1 MKRKDNDWE
10 RREAYAQ
17 AKHLRPPRSFI
28 DELWHH
34 EQTVRGTQY
43 PSLMRRI
50 LERLAA
56 EAPERFDWENYHDL
70 RGLIDAFEK
79 DERAAWD
86 EYALTQALHPRAEG
100 LPEEVK
106 SRGCVTRGPN
116 TKCRQRRLRLLTFV
130 ADRYLTAENFLER
143 HLRFGRRIQWKKE
156 IEPQWN
162 AMYEQDRR
170 TDADLRVRY
179 YEARREEYLRELYF
193 DRLYQQMV
201 EPILRPLASGVV
213 ALAQELRDAS
223 PEYRREMRRIA
234 EEHPQTWANLVG
246 VLITQHNDHVGA
258 RLKEAGIVSS
268 WPIVDQQSPGT
279 PRSVWRRALRQP
291 LGEKLK
297 FRALRKDI
305 AEVKRFA
312 GRRGWVAVSLA
323 ANPHWAPNV
332 PERRNAQRPR
342 P

>member
-1 MKRKDNDWE
+1 MKQKHNDWE
-10 RREAYAQ
+10 RREADAQ

-34 EQTVRGTQY
+34 EQTVRGTLY
-43 PSLMRRI
+43 PPLMRRT
-50 LERLAA
+50 LEGLTAG
-56 EAPERFDWENYHDL
+56 APERFDWENYHDL
-70 RGLIDAFEK
+70 KGLIDAFEK

-86 EYALTQALHPRAEG
+86 EYALTQALQPRAEG

-116 TKCRQRRLRLLTFV
+116 TKCRRRRLRLLTFV

-170 TDADLRVRY
+170 TDTDLRVRY

-201 EPILRPLASGVV
+201 EPILQPLAAGIV
-213 ALAQELRDAS
+213 ALAHELRS
-223 PEYRREMRRIA
+223 GTPERKQDMRRIA
-234 EEHPQTWANLVG
+234 RERPSVWPDFVEL
-246 VLITQHNDHVGA
+246 LITEHSDYVGA
-258 RLKEAGIVSS
+258 RLQEAGIVSS
-268 WPIVDQQSPGT
+268 WPRRDPHYRG
-279 PRSVWRRALRQP
+279 PAGAVWRRALKQP
-291 LGEKLK
+291 LDEKL
-297 FRALRKDI
+297 RALREDI
-305 AEVKRFA
+305 AEVERFA
-312 GRRGWVAVSLA
+312 RGMRWVAPLVAGGASAVSD
-323 ANPHWAPNV
+323 V
-332 PERRNAQRPR
+332 PELSDTRRRQR
-342 P
+342 